1 MTLNYFYFVHGKL
14 ESVKEGG
21 GEEGREREGGQ
32 GRVRGEKKRE
42 RERGEGREREGE
54 RETDTERATQF
65 DHPPAGML
73 SVIVSPES
81 LIK

>member
-1 MTLNYFYFVHGKL
+1 M
-14 ESVKEGG
+14 
-21 GEEGREREGGQ
+21 
-32 GRVRGEKKRE
+32 RGEKKRE
-42 RERGEGREREGE
+42 RERGEGREREGKQ